1 MSRYH
6 INIVIK
12 IYIAFKLDKFVLFLY
27 KHKRCEDITVKTK
40 LAISLL
46 VCLLALVPYGTLQAI
61 APTSKK
67 ILAALGG
74 KLRVPE
80 YRPELV
86 RRIADI
92 TNATPLADEVDELI
106 KVGNLQEIMWR
117 LHDEGL
123 VDKAT
128 QLEKIISNRLAT
140 DEIVAISELEKKG
153 QQGAQLVDF
162 ASGLRGVYKSG
173 GNREVAVY
181 RLDQLLGTHVFP
193 LTTVRTIDGKAGSVQ
208 LFIENAS
215 SVSDAA
221 SLYLTETM
229 NSLRLLA
236 NDGDRNINNYLYPY
250 KGRAIAVDGGCAF
263 KCRIEWDKL
272 WRYFNDS
279 RGEKLANL
287 DVDLQK
293 KYSDLIEGHWGYRTD
308 EVFLTRL
315 EKITAQQVEDVLAAF
330 VELEGADAEIKKAF
344 ARRTRLANQ
353 LDGHIPRYS
362 SDWMELHHFYVDK
375 YTGSEEAYQRIKTI
389 ENGDDD
395 ALVGLHDRIKQYV
408 AIARGVDNS
417 VAKIPVT
424 PAAIKQALFS
434 TPTDL
439 PVYKHDT
446 QLRALVQTKAWDELQ
461 ALLTSAAK
469 GQEILRSSKMGSV
482 LDRLSREIPLAQ
494 DKMAKPLLWKI
505 TAPDGSQ
512 HTLWAGNDNI
522 SLRVLGEAG
531 IETMTKELDNTEV
544 VLRSGKDI
552 NVYSMARW
560 ENMLKSAEFAH
571 LFNHVPMRSQLDV
584 WAKTADKKIISAPYK
599 YNYEEDK
606 VFSGVAK
613 FKNKFDLNSAY
624 LDGDLDQLTAMAR
637 VYASANTTKRIDAL
651 LDKIETHCVQGQNC
665 FVYSDIVDL
674 LADADEGKNFLKI
687 LGDKGYMVEKV
698 D

>member
-1 MSRYH
+1 M
-6 INIVIK
+6 
-12 IYIAFKLDKFVLFLY
+12 
-27 KHKRCEDITVKTK
+27 KTK
-40 LAISLL
+40 LAISIL
-46 VCLLALVPYGTLQAI
+46 VCLLALIPYGTLRAI

-92 TNATPLADEVDELI
+92 TNATPLADEVDELV

-123 VDKAT
+123 VDEAT
-128 QLEKIISNRLAT
+128 QLEKIISDRLTT
-140 DEIVAISELEKKG
+140 DEIVAISKIEKG
-153 QQGAQLVDF
+153 IQGARLVEF
-162 ASGLRGVYKSG
+162 ASGLRGVYKG
-173 GNREVAVY
+173 GGGRELAVY

-193 LTTVRTIDGKAGSVQ
+193 LTTVRTIDGETGSLQ

-215 SVSDAA
+215 SVGDAD
-221 SLYLTETM
+221 SLYLTEAM
-229 NSLRLLA
+229 NTLRLLA
-236 NDGDRNINNYLYPY
+236 NDADGNSANYLYPY
-250 KGRAIAVDGGCAF
+250 KGRAIAIDGGYAF
-263 KCRIEWDKL
+263 KGRIEYDKL
-272 WRYFNDS
+272 WRYFNDG

-293 KYSDLIEGHWGYRTD
+293 KYSDLDEGHWGYRTD
-308 EVFLTRL
+308 DAFLTRL
-315 EKITAQQVEDVLAAF
+315 EKITAQQVDEVLAAF
-330 VELEGADAEIKKAF
+330 VEIEGADAEIKKVF
-344 ARRTRLANQ
+344 ARRTHLVNL

-362 SDWMELHHFYVDK
+362 SDWMELNHFYVDK
-375 YTGSEEAYQRIKTI
+375 HPTRGAAYQKIKTI
-389 ENGDDD
+389 EQGDGG

-408 AIARGVDNS
+408 AVTRGVDNS
-417 VAKIPVT
+417 ATKIPVT
-424 PAAIKQALFS
+424 PATIKQALFS

-446 QLRALVQTKAWDELQ
+446 QLRALVQAEAWDELQ
-461 ALLTSAAK
+461 VLLTSAAK
-469 GQEILRSSKMGSV
+469 EQEMLDDIEMGWI

-531 IETMTKELDNTEV
+531 LEKMTKEIDNAEV
-544 VLRSGKDI
+544 VLRSGEDI
-552 NVYSMARW
+552 YEARMTRL
-560 ENMLKSAEFAH
+560 ENMLRSAEFAH
-571 LFNHVPMRSQLDV
+571 LFNHEPMKDQLDM
-584 WAKTADKKIISAPYK
+584 WSKATDKKIISAPYE

-624 LDGDLDQLTAMAR
+624 IDGNLDQLTAMAR
-637 VYASANTTKRIDAL
+637 VYASANTTKRTDAL
-651 LDKIETHCVQGQNC
+651 LAKIETHCVRGQSC
-665 FVYSDIVDL
+665 FVYSDVVDL
-674 LADADEGKNFLKI
+674 LADADEGKNFLAR
-687 LGDKGYMVEKV
+687 LRNTGYTVEKV